1 MASIRKRSRSAKGQW
16 QAQVRKKGY
25 PLQTMTFDTRAAAEA
40 WARAMEVEIDQ
51 GRFISRV
58 EAETTTLEELLERYL
73 EQVTPLKKGAAAE
86 ATRLRAMLRHPLAQ
100 RFVGS
105 LRGVDLA
112 RYRDERLRQVL
123 PATVKR
129 DLVVISHLF
138 EVARKEW
145 GIPVHNPVRDI
156 KLPPSSRARE
166 RRLLPG
172 GLEQNS
178 EETRLLTACRKAR
191 NRFLLPIV
199 QLAIE
204 TAMRRSE
211 LVGLR
216 WEHIDLTRRIA
227 HLPDTK
233 NGEARTVP
241 LSSAAIKVLCRL
253 PRSLNGQVFPGLT
266 TEAVKLAFVRA
277 RRNAGLED
285 LHFHD
290 LRHEA
295 TTRLFEKGLN
305 IMEVASIT
313 GHKDLR
319 MLRRYTHL
327 RAEDLAR
334 KLG

>member
-1 MASIRKRSRSAKGQW
+1 MASIRKRNHSAKGQW

-40 WARAMEVEIDQ
+40 WARAIEVEIDQ
-51 GRFISRV
+51 GRFVSRV
-58 EAETTTLEELLERYL
+58 EAETTTLKELIERYL

-86 ATRLRAMLRHPLAQ
+86 ATRLRAMLRHPLAR
-100 RFVGS
+100 RFVGT
-105 LRGVDLA
+105 LRGADLA

-129 DLVVISHLF
+129 DLGIISHLF

-172 GLEQNS
+172 ELGQDS
-178 EETRLLTACRKAR
+178 EATRLLTACRKAR

-204 TAMRRSE
+204 TAMRRGE

-233 NGEARTVP
+233 NGESRTVP
-241 LSSAAIKVLCRL
+241 LSSAAIKVLRGL

-266 TEAVKLAFVRA
+266 TEAIKLAFVRA